1 MPQNIY
7 ISLKVPLTTPLPF
20 GSIEPQNV
28 DMLCVEPVD
37 IFGVEPVDIFVVE
50 PVDIFAVEPVDIF
63 VVEPVDT
70 SMSIRSH

>member
-1 MPQNIY
+1 MPQTDKTYIC

-37 IFGVEPVDIFVVE
+37 IFGVEPI
-50 PVDIFAVEPVDIF
+50 DIF

-70 SMSIRSH
+70 NMSIRSQ